1 MVTSELIKRPY
12 LLGPVRVKGTANST
26 FHSLFSSILAII
38 KLQKMRNRRTTT
50 SGIDWNVML
59 GLSQRLVQD
68 KLYRD
73 YLLILVGSYF
83 GLRISDL
90 LQLRFCDVEDK
101 AEILLTEQK
110 TGKERKITINP
121 KVNEAIKIVADVLRK
136 QGRYTPEDYLFA
148 NRWGGIISISFV
160 NRRLKYIFSRYQ
172 VNVQNPSSHTLRKT
186 FGRRCW
192 EADNKSERAL
202 VYLSEIFS
210 HSSISITKRY
220 IGITEQQIADVYM
233 SL

>member
-1 MVTSELIKRPY
+1 MK
-12 LLGPVRVKGTANST
+12 
-26 FHSLFSSILAII
+26 
-38 KLQKMRNRRTTT
+38 NRRTTT
-50 SGIDWNVML
+50 SGVDWNLMI
-59 GLSQRLVQD
+59 GLSQRLLQD

-73 YLLILVGSYF
+73 YMLILVGSYF

-90 LQLRFCDVEDK
+90 LQLRFCDIEGK
-101 AEILLTEQK
+101 TEIILNEQK
-110 TGKERKITINP
+110 TGKQRKITINP
-121 KVNEAIKIVADVLRK
+121 KVNEAIMNVIDVLRR
-136 QGRYTPEDYLFA
+136 QGRYRAEAYLFA
-148 NRWGGIISISFV
+148 NRWGGIITISYV

>member
-1 MVTSELIKRPY
+1 MK
-12 LLGPVRVKGTANST
+12 
-26 FHSLFSSILAII
+26 
-38 KLQKMRNRRTTT
+38 NRRTTT
-50 SGIDWNVML
+50 SGVDWNLMI
-59 GLSQRLVQD
+59 GLSQRLLQD

-73 YLLILVGSYF
+73 YMLILVGSYF

-90 LQLRFCDVEDK
+90 LQLRFCDIEGK
-101 AEILLTEQK
+101 TEIILNEQK
-110 TGKERKITINP
+110 TGKQRKITINP
-121 KVNEAIKIVADVLRK
+121 KVNEAIMNVVDVYRR
-136 QGRYTPEDYLFA
+136 QGRYRAEDYLFA
-148 NRWGGIISISFV
+148 NRWGGIITISYV

>member
-1 MVTSELIKRPY
+1 M
-12 LLGPVRVKGTANST
+12 
-26 FHSLFSSILAII
+26 
-38 KLQKMRNRRTTT
+38 
-50 SGIDWNVML
+50 DWNVML
-59 GLSQRLVQD
+59 GLTHRLKED

-73 YLLILVGSYF
+73 YLLILIGSYF

-90 LQLRFCDVEDK
+90 LQLRWQDMLDK
-101 AEILLTEQK
+101 TEVVITEQK
-110 TGKERKITINP
+110 TGKQRKITINM
-121 KVNEAIKIVADVLRK
+121 KVSNAVRFVAEKLLEQDRYRPEA
-136 QGRYTPEDYLFA
+136 YLFT
-148 NRWGGIISISFV
+148 NRWGDKITISYV
-160 NRRLKYIFSRYQ
+160 NRRLKYIFVKYH

-192 EADNKSERAL
+192 EADSKSERAL

-220 IGITEQQIADVYM
+220 IGITEQQIADVYL

>member
-1 MVTSELIKRPY
+1 MI
-12 LLGPVRVKGTANST
+12 
-26 FHSLFSSILAII
+26 
-38 KLQKMRNRRTTT
+38 
-50 SGIDWNVML
+50 
-59 GLSQRLVQD
+59 GLSQRLLQD

-73 YLLILVGSYF
+73 YMLILVGSYF

-90 LQLRFCDVEDK
+90 LQLRFCDIEGK
-101 AEILLTEQK
+101 TEIILNEQK
-110 TGKERKITINP
+110 TGKQRKITINP
-121 KVNEAIKIVADVLRK
+121 KVNEAIMNVIDVLRR
-136 QGRYTPEDYLFA
+136 QGRYRAEAYLFA
-148 NRWGGIISISFV
+148 NRWGGIITISYV

>member
-1 MVTSELIKRPY
+1 M
-12 LLGPVRVKGTANST
+12 G
-26 FHSLFSSILAII
+26 
-38 KLQKMRNRRTTT
+38 NRKTTT
-50 SGIDWNVML
+50 SGMDWLVMT
-59 GLSQRLVQD
+59 GLTNQLRED
-68 KLYRD
+68 GLYRD

-90 LQLRFCDVEDK
+90 LILRWEDVLDK
-101 AEILLTEQK
+101 TEVILTEQK
-110 TGKERKITINP
+110 TKKQRKITINA
-121 KVNEAIKIVADVLRK
+121 KVMKALMFVAEELRK
-136 QGRYTPEDYLFA
+136 QGRYRPEGYLFA
-148 NRWGGIISISFV
+148 NRWDGILSISYI
-160 NRRLKYIFSRYQ
+160 NKRLKFIFKKYQ

-202 VYLSEIFS
+202 IYLSEIFG

-220 IGITEQQIADVYM
+220 IGITAEQIADVYL